1 MKYNLLKL
9 TIVTVTLLIAAASCN
24 KQLDLTPR
32 QSIDQDLAFQT
43 SADVQAALVGSYT
56 QLGNINFYGG
66 RMFVMAE
73 LLADYD
79 ELTWSGT
86 FQGLTQ
92 IYNKTIPINNGF
104 VANTW
109 LAGYNAIN
117 ATNNVLANL
126 SVVTAANKNRVE
138 GEAKF
143 LRSAAYFEL
152 VKLYAKDWNNG
163 NPANNDGVPLI
174 LTPTKVVDESSKVPR
189 AKVAAVYS
197 QIITDLIDAEAKLP
211 TSNGFF
217 ATKSSAAAM
226 LARIYLQKRD
236 YQNARDAAHRC
247 ISYNRHSL
255 APDIFE
261 AFPYNGGNPFSNTT
275 EDVFALQV
283 TTNAGVND
291 FQTFFSADGRG
302 DITIADPHLLLYDP
316 SDDRLGLFY
325 SSGGSVYNGKND
337 NVYGNVH
344 TIRLAEMYLIRA
356 ECNIRLSTTVGATP
370 LTDIN
375 RIRNRVNLPSL
386 LVVTLDDI
394 LLERKLELAF
404 EGFNLSDIKRLG
416 VTTGYFTAGPGVGL
430 PATSPKLVL
439 PIPEREIRV
448 NPNLTQNEGY

>member
-1 MKYNLLKL
+1 MKYNLLKI
-9 TIVTVTLLIAAASCN
+9 TIVSGALLMSAVGCN
-24 KQLDLTPR
+24 KQLDITPR
-32 QSIDQDLAFQT
+32 QSIDQNLAFQT
-43 SADVQAALVGSYT
+43 TADVQAALVGSYT
-56 QLGNINFYGG
+56 QFGSLNFYGG
-66 RMFVMAE
+66 RMFVMSE

-79 ELTWSGT
+79 ELLWSGT

-92 IYNKTIPINNGF
+92 LYNKAIPVNNLF
-104 VANTW
+104 AANTW

-117 ATNNVLANL
+117 ALNNVLANVN
-126 SVVTAANKNRVE
+126 VVTAASKNRVE

-152 VKLYAKDWNNG
+152 VKLYAKDWSNG
-163 NPANNDGVPLI
+163 NPATNDGVPLV
-174 LTPTKVVDESSKVPR
+174 LTPTKAVDESSKVPR

-197 QIITDLIDAEAKLP
+197 LIIADLIDAEAKLP
-211 TSNGFF
+211 TTNGFF
-217 ATKSSAAAM
+217 ATKSAAAAM
-226 LARIYLQKRD
+226 LARVYLQQRD
-236 YQNARDAAHRC
+236 YTNARDAAQRC
-247 ISYNRHSL
+247 IAYNRHSL

-291 FQTFFSADGRG
+291 FQTFFSADNRAEI
-302 DITIADPHLLLYDP
+302 DIADAHLLLYDP

-325 SSGGSVYNGKND
+325 SSGGAIYNGKND
-337 NVYGNVH
+337 NIYGNVH

-356 ECNIRLSTTVGATP
+356 ETNFRLGTTIGATP
-370 LTDIN
+370 LADLN

-386 LVVTLDDI
+386 LTATLNAI

-416 VTTGYFTAGPGVGL
+416 FTTGHFTAGPGVGL
-430 PATSPKLVL
+430 AHTSPKLVL
-439 PIPEREIRV
+439 PIPEREIIV